1 MAKQIKRSEIA
12 EKDLYKEIRDSAKKT
27 IVKIDTLNKEL
38 KETAQVLKSEL
49 NQPLQKTL
57 SGLGQLESQVTKMN
71 TAMSDSVKLDK
82 AKADSLKAQRQ
93 AEAEIYK
100 IEQQRQRAIQQKMN
114 TQKKERV
121 ETERLQKAEQKRSK
135 TLKDQ
140 NNAYKQLVIQTRN
153 QKNES
158 KRLGAELLK
167 LEQSGKKNTKEY
179 RKLSKEFRAV
189 TKSAQAGD
197 RQLKKLDKTVGDNFR
212 NVGNYGKALGKLK
225 GAFASLGLAMGGAM
239 IIRDVFNVI
248 KDFDQAQ
255 ANLASVLGVSRDQ
268 MSGLTEQAKELGATT
283 RFTASQVSE
292 LQLEFAKLGFTQKEI
307 EGMTSATLD
316 LAGATGSELG
326 ETASIVGA
334 TMRGFGLDVSETQRV
349 TDVMSKSFSTSSLDM
364 SKFATA
370 MASVAPVAKLSGKT
384 IEQTTALISTLSD
397 RGIDAS
403 TAGTGLRNMFLKAN
417 KAGLTFDEALV
428 EISSSTDQVG
438 TAMELFGTRGATL
451 GVILANNTEDTMKLH
466 EANLEAEGSTK
477 TMADMQLNTLGGSL
491 DLLRSAW
498 EGYILK
504 LNEAGGVG
512 DTLKNGIKF
521 LADNLGTITT
531 IVGKVVRAFVAY
543 KVAMVSMK
551 VINMAMSTSFKDIGN
566 SIMRAIPLTKA
577 YKLEQQKLA
586 TATKTAGTAVK
597 GLGGAIASMGIGLAI
612 GLVIELATAWYD
624 VASGNAEARRQADL
638 YEKSVEKGSKT
649 GQEISSKENKAFEE
663 RMRQINLEART
674 KKANAKD
681 SKEIAELELQ
691 RVKDLTEAQKESRD
705 VIQQTIDKNNEAI
718 KKQRQIISSI
728 KAEPEYTT
736 EMVYSPME
744 KMEVPRRK
752 STRKGARITDQTAV
766 IKDFQA
772 QNDELQKTLKAMNDG
787 LQEFV
792 VQGIEAEA
800 DYSVKIKD
808 NTRTRRKNN
817 TEFRRSIDLIKER
830 NKLLENGLKTTEDIA
845 KLTNSIAVKDQ
856 DTIIKTESKAQGEAL
871 ASGQEFD
878 DTKLKE
884 AIKERERLIIE
895 GIERTAQFTKDAE
908 TRKLD
913 ERFRIEREK
922 IQDQYTKLLAQ
933 DHLKAS
939 EKKKI
944 EENLAEELDII
955 NQAEVIA
962 KQSLGKTITAIDTR
976 TNLNIIQAQ
985 KTTQEKLFQI
995 QNVAQQRI
1003 DGIFKRREKEYK
1015 LSLLKSAI
1023 DTEDISDDM
1032 LAYEITNLEK
1042 KIEEYKKAGLDI
1054 LDLELQLAEKQ
1065 RTQTD
1070 NTADQL
1076 ADDLKKRTDE
1086 QIAVVT
1092 AMTDIFTTLADKRI
1106 AKIDEEINKSKQRYD
1121 NYVELAKNG
1130 NITAKESM
1138 AEEARLIAEQ
1148 NRLKEKEER
1157 RKQRIQLASTVLQ
1170 TYLTNSAD
1178 PDVKNPLAKTIT
1190 DTVLLTEFIK
1200 NLPAFF
1206 DGTEDTGSNGK
1217 GVDGKGGFNAIL
1229 HPNERVMTKKQNAL
1243 VGDMS
1248 NEDLSQLAYNYQNGM
1263 ISNFGEGAV
1272 SIAGAWQSEIIVAK
1286 LDSLEKTLK
1295 NKPETNIQI
1304 EEIVGGV
1311 MALSRET
1318 KRGNSKIYNRYRVE

>member
-93 AEAEIYK
+93 AEQEIYK

-140 NNAYKQLVIQTRN
+140 GNAYKQLVIATRD

-197 RQLKKLDKTVGDNFR
+197 KSLKKLDQTVGDNFR

-255 ANLASVLGVSRDQ
+255 ANLASVLGVSRDE
-268 MSGLTEQAKELGATT
+268 MSALTEQSKELGATT

-307 EGMTSATLD
+307 EGMTGATLD

-428 EISSSTDQVG
+428 EINTSTDQVG

-451 GVILANNTEDTMKLH
+451 GVILANNTEDTLALH
-466 EANLEAEGSTK
+466 QANLEAEGSTK
-477 TMADMQLNTLGGSL
+477 TMADMQLNTLGGAL

-504 LNEAGGVG
+504 INEAGGVG
-512 DTLKNGIKF
+512 EKFKNGIMF
-521 LADNLGTITT
+521 IANNFETITS
-531 IVGKVVRAFVAY
+531 IIGKVIRAFVAY
-543 KVAMVSMK
+543 KVAMVGMK
-551 VINMAMSTSFKDIGN
+551 VVNMAMSTSFKDIGQ
-566 SIMRAIPLTKA
+566 SLMRAIPLTKA

-586 TATKTAGTAVK
+586 TATKGAGTAVK
-597 GLGGAIASMGIGLAI
+597 GLGGAIAGMGIGLAI

-624 VASGNAEARRQADL
+624 VASGNAEARRQTDL
-638 YEKSVEKGSKT
+638 YNKSVKEGSEQGT
-649 GQEISSKENKAFEE
+649 EIANRENDAFNE

-674 KKANAKD
+674 KKANAT
-681 SKEIAELELQ
+681 SNRETSEIELQ
-691 RVKDLTEAQKESRD
+691 RVKDLTEAQRESRD
-705 VIQQTIDKNNEAI
+705 VIQQSIDANNKRIASR
-718 KKQRQIISSI
+718 QRNIENIAKEDDFRI
-728 KAEPEYTT
+728 

-744 KMEVPRRK
+744 KIDMPRSISNKK
-752 STRKGARITDQTAV
+752 SQRTTDETAV
-766 IKDFQA
+766 IKKLKA
-772 QNDELQKTLKAMNDG
+772 TNDELEKSLKNMNDS
-787 LQEFV
+787 LQDFV

-808 NTRTRRKNN
+808 NTRTRRDNN
-817 TEFRRSIDLIKER
+817 TEFRRSIDLLKEK
-830 NKLLENGLKTTEDIA
+830 NALLENEFKTSEDIA
-845 KLTNSIAVKDQ
+845 KLTNSVKIKDQ
-856 DTIIKTESKAQGEAL
+856 DKIIKDETKSQSDAL
-871 ASGQEFD
+871 SQGQEFD
-878 DTKLKE
+878 NTKLKE
-884 AIKERERLIIE
+884 AIAERERLQIE
-895 GIERTAQFTKDAE
+895 GVKRTAEFIKATE

-913 ERFRIEREK
+913 ERFRNERKK
-922 IQDQYTKLLAQ
+922 INDQYAKLLAQ
-933 DHLKAS
+933 DKLLAS

-944 EENLAEELDII
+944 EANLQIELDAIDE
-955 NQAEVIA
+955 AEIVA
-962 KQSLGKTITAIDTR
+962 KTSLAVTTDAIDTK
-976 TNLNIIQAQ
+976 TNLKIVEARK
-985 KTTQEKLFQI
+985 KTTQQLIQI
-995 QNVAQQRI
+995 EDVAQQRI
-1003 DGIFKRREKEYK
+1003 DGIFNRREKEYK

-1032 LAYEITNLEK
+1032 LAYEITNLQK
-1042 KIEEYKKAGLDI
+1042 KIAEYKKAGI
-1054 LDLELQLAEKQ
+1054 ETLDLELALAEKMRQ
-1065 RTQTD
+1065 SDDNLAQDQTD
-1070 NTADQL
+1070 A
-1076 ADDLKKRTDE
+1076 LKERTDE
-1086 QIAVVT
+1086 QIQVVQ
-1092 AMTDIFTTLADKRI
+1092 AMTDIFVTLADKRI
-1106 AKIDEEINKSKQRYD
+1106 KKIDEEINASQKRYD

-1138 AEEARLIAEQ
+1138 AVEAKMIAEQ
-1148 NRLKEKEER
+1148 TRLKEKEEK
-1157 RKQRIQLASTVLQ
+1157 RKQRIQLASSVLQ
-1170 TYLTNSAD
+1170 TYMTNSAD

-1206 DGTEDTGSNGK
+1206 DGTEDTGSNGQ
-1217 GVDGKGGFNAIL
+1217 GVDGKGGFNAVL

-1263 ISNFGEGAV
+1263 ITNIGEGAV
-1272 SIAGAWQSEIIVAK
+1272 SIAGAWQSELIVKK
-1286 LDSLEKTLK
+1286 LDSLERTLK
-1295 NKPETNIQI
+1295 NKPETNIQF
-1304 EEIVGGV
+1304 EEIIGGV
-1311 MALSRET
+1311 MALSRQT
-1318 KRGNSKIYNRYRVE
+1318 TTGNSKTFNRYRVK